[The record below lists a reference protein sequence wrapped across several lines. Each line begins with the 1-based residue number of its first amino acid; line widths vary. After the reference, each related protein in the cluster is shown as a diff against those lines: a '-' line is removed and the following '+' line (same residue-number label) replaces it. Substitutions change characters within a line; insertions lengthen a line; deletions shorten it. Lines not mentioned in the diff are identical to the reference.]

1 MLRDFLEILNDL
13 RKKIL
18 SSRIIMLIIIHSILV
33 FILAAK
39 LFNLQLVKGRDFQEQ
54 YVQKTE
60 KKVLLPASRG
70 NIYDRNGNLLAY
82 NELAYGVTIME
93 TGYYNTN
100 GLNLMVLRLVRLL
113 EKHGEHINVTVP
125 IEIDTDG
132 NYEFTFSTDIAKKR
146 FLRDFYGLKSIDE
159 LDKNDKTKSDITAYE
174 LIERANARYRLND
187 MKDEH
192 ENAVEISQQEN
203 LNIINIR
210 YAMAGS
216 RYHRYTPTN
225 IVKNISEDTKT
236 DILENTGNLI
246 GVEIETEINRVYND
260 SIYFSSVV
268 GYIGKVQGDRLEELK
283 KDNPEFEDD
292 DNVGI
297 IGVEQSM
304 ESELRGTK
312 GSKTMIVDYLGHI
325 MVVSY
330 ETPAISGNNVYLTI
344 DRELQIGTYHL
355 VEQQLAG
362 ILASKLDIADDPN
375 TDKTDSTERKIPI
388 KNAYFQLINN
398 DVLSMDAFSRADAS
412 DIEKGIFD
420 KFTQYRQK
428 SMDEIRAELI
438 SPDARIMNMLESDKK
453 AFMYYLY
460 ETIANSSQK
469 LIVDEKIDTNADY
482 YLKWKADEISLRD
495 FLYAGISNSWI
506 DTSKLN
512 INSKY
517 SNADDIYI
525 ALIDYALGLMKDDK
539 EFSKLIYKYM
549 IKQGSVTGRELCLS
563 LYYQGILNYDEAAIN
578 ALSSSGENYAFNFMI
593 DKIKRIEITPAQLA
607 LEPCTGGAVV
617 VDTNTGEIK
626 ALVSYP
632 GYDSNKLVNSIDN
645 TYFAKLLTDQ
655 SQPLYNN
662 ATQAK
667 KAPGSTF
674 KPIVAVAGIEENVI
688 SPYDTVDCTGNYDII
703 TPPIKC
709 WIYPGHHG
717 KLNVVGAIQNSCNF
731 YFVDIGHRLSLQN
744 NGEYSAELGLSRIR
758 KYASL
763 FGLDHKSGVE
773 LVETEPEISNENPE
787 PSAIGQ
793 GTHSFANVQ
802 LARYVAAVASRG
814 NVFELSVVNKI
825 TDGGGII
832 LKDYSPN
839 ISSHIDIKDSTWEY
853 VHEGMKGVVENG
865 SAKNVF
871 KDLKV
876 SVAGKTGTAQES
888 KTKANH
894 AFFISFAPYS
904 KPEIAVTVNIPF
916 GYSSSNAAAVAKNIY
931 KLYFGFSTLE
941 EIENSEAARVFDIRR
956 ED

>member
-13 RKKIL
+13 KKRIA
-18 SSRIIMLIIIHSILV
+18 SSRVIILVIIHTIFI

-39 LFNLQLVKGRDFQEQ
+39 LFNLQLVQGKDFQEQ

-60 KKVLLPASRG
+60 KRVLLPASRG

-82 NELAYGVTIME
+82 NELAYSITIME
-93 TGYYNTN
+93 TGYYNSN
-100 GLNLMVLRLVRLL
+100 GLNLMVHRLVKLL
-113 EKHGEHINVTVP
+113 EKHEENIIPTIPVIINDSGE
-125 IEIDTDG
+125 
-132 NYEFTFSTDIAKKR
+132 YEFTFATAIAKKR

-159 LDKNDKTKSDITAYE
+159 LDKNSKTKSDITAQD
-174 LIERANARYRLND
+174 LIELANRRYKI
-187 MKDEH
+187 KDTTDEAG
-192 ENAVEISQQEN
+192 NLLQISQEEN
-203 LNIINIR
+203 LDMINIR
-210 YAMAGS
+210 YAISGS
-216 RYHRYTPTN
+216 RYHRYTPTK
-225 IVKNISEDTKT
+225 IVKSISEDTKT
-236 DILENTGNLI
+236 DILENTGSLI
-246 GVEIETEINRVYND
+246 GVEIAPETNRVYND

-268 GYIGKVQGDRLEELK
+268 GYIGKVQGDKLEDLK
-283 KDNPEFEDD
+283 QKDPEFEDD

-312 GSKTMIVDYLGHI
+312 GKKTMIVDYLGHI
-325 MVVSY
+325 MVISS
-330 ETPAISGNNVYLTI
+330 ETPAVSGHNVYLTI

-362 ILASKLDIADDPN
+362 ILASKLSIADDPN
-375 TDKTDSTERKIPI
+375 TDTTDSTERKIPV

-398 DVLSMDAFSRADAS
+398 DVLSMDSFAGENAS
-412 DIEKGIFD
+412 EIERGIYS
-420 KFTQYRQK
+420 KFNQYRQA
-428 SMDEIRAELI
+428 SIEQIRAELI
-438 SPDARIMNMLESDKK
+438 SPEARIMNELEPDKK

-460 ETIANSSQK
+460 ETIANNEEELVS
-469 LIVDEKIDTNADY
+469 IDKIDTNADY
-482 YLKWKADEISLRD
+482 YLRWKEDNISLRD

-506 DTSKLN
+506 DTSKLQV
-512 INSKY
+512 NSKY

-525 ALIDYALGLMKDDK
+525 ALIDYALEIMKEEM
-539 EFSKLIYKYM
+539 EFSKLVYKYM
-549 IKQGSVTGRELCLS
+549 IRQGSITGRELCLS
-563 LYYQGILNYDEAAIN
+563 LYYQGVLPYDEAAIN
-578 ALSSSGENYAFNFMI
+578 ALSSGGEDYAFSFMI

-617 VDTNTGEIK
+617 TDTNTGEIK

-632 GYDSNKLVNSIDN
+632 GYDSNKLVNNIDN
-645 TYFAKLLTDQ
+645 TYFLKLLTDQ

-674 KPIVAVAGIEENVI
+674 KPIVAIAGIEENVI
-688 SPYDTVDCTGNYDII
+688 SPYETVDCTGNYDTI

-731 YFVDIGHRLSLQN
+731 YFVDIGHRLSLQK
-744 NGEYSAELGLSRIR
+744 NGEYSAELGLSRLR

-773 LVETEPEISNENPE
+773 LVETDPEISNENPE

-802 LARYVAAVASRG
+802 LARYVAAIASRG
-814 NVFELSVVNKI
+814 NVFELSVIERI
-825 TDGGGII
+825 TDGGGSV
-832 LKDYSPN
+832 LKDYTPN
-839 ISSHIDIKDSTWEY
+839 ISSHVDIQNSTWDY
-853 VHEGMKGVVENG
+853 VHEGMKGVVEEG

-871 KDLKV
+871 KDLRV
-876 SVAGKTGTAQES
+876 STAGKTGTAQES
-888 KTKANH
+888 KAKANH

-941 EIENSEAARVFDIRR
+941 EVENADAANVFDIRR